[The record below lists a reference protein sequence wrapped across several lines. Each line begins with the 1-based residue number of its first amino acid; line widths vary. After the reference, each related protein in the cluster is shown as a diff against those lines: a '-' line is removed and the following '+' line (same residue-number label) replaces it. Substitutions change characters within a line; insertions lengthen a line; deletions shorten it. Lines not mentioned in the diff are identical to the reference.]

1 MDAAR
6 RVLIMAEMHGRDLI
20 RRHIALA
27 LLVALPLTFYFT
39 SAGSGK
45 SAVASG
51 GIGLAFAV
59 AGATLFSALSSLEVD
74 QRLVLAGYRPFEL
87 LLGRLL
93 FLAPVGLAMAAAFAT
108 LMAGISHSSNVW
120 LLGLGVALVAL
131 QSVPLGLAIGA
142 VVPRELEGTLV
153 LIGIVGTQ
161 LAVRP
166 TGVVA
171 KTLPFYGPRRLIQDS
186 IIGHGQVWG
195 PLAQTLLYGVALL
208 ITARIA
214 LGPRLS
220 VIHHGKVDGAGLS
233 TESAAANCEGDD
245 VGH

>member
-1 MDAAR
+1 MNAAL

-39 SAGSGK
+39 STGSGK
-45 SAVASG
+45 AAVAAG

-59 AGATLFSALSSLEVD
+59 AGATLFSSLSSLEVD
-74 QRLVLAGYRPFEL
+74 QRLILAGYRPFEL

-93 FLAPVGLAMAAAFAT
+93 FLGPVGLLMAAAFSA

-120 LLGLGVALVAL
+120 FLVLGVAMVAL

-161 LAVRP
+161 LAVRS

-171 KTLPFYGPRRLIQDS
+171 KTLPLYGPRRLIQDS
-186 IIGHGQVWG
+186 ITGHGQVWG
-195 PLAQTLLYGVALL
+195 PLAQTALYGLALL
-208 ITARIA
+208 VVARLS

-220 VIHHGKVDGAGLS
+220 VTRHRKLD
-233 TESAAANCEGDD
+233 AASVATKLG
-245 VGH
+245 